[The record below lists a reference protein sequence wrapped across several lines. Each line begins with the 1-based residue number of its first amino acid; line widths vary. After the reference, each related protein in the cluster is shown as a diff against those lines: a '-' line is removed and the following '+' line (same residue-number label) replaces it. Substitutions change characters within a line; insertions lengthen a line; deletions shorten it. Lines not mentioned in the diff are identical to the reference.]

1 MNVTLRETK
10 AKLSEY
16 VERASGG
23 EEVIITVRGRPKA
36 RLCPADAAPHFS
48 GTEFVCELKDVQSRY
63 RVKKGTSDSL
73 AKTVSDLREERQ

>member
-23 EEVIITVRGRPKA
+23 EEVIITVRGHPKA
-36 RLCPADAAPHFS
+36 RLCPADAAPRFS
-48 GTEFVCELKDVQSRY
+48 GAEFVRELEDVQSRY
-63 RVKKGTSDSL
+63 RVKKETSVSL
-73 AKTVSDLREERQ
+73 AKTVSDLREERL